1 MRRIILSTLLV
12 LLGSTWVAFAQ
23 EPMTAI
29 GRKLAKIQK
38 KFNDDEKE
46 MLKKLSDAKDAED
59 TKQIEF
65 LMKELYAFAANDAVE
80 LATDGKKED
89 AGLDAA
95 VFAIKLLGKY
105 SLNNEDFQK
114 ASVIIMDHHINNPK
128 IGPALEQMVDAGSMG
143 LSFLQNIGEKTTSK
157 EVQALAYFNTA
168 LALDARATSQEGAS
182 TEESLAKLRKEALEL
197 MEKAISMAPEAKIGK
212 QTLKEA
218 SVAGLASL
226 KLGVGNEAPDVE
238 GTDLEGK
245 AIKLSSYRGKVVLLD
260 FWATWCGPCVRMIPH
275 EKELV
280 AKFKDKPFVL
290 VGVSLD
296 KDKNALSEF
305 LASDPLP
312 WVHWWDGKGSVA
324 KLFKVRPIPTLYL
337 IDAKGVVRK
346 KWVGAQTGEMLT
358 KEVEALVK
366 EAGKK

>member
-1 MRRIILSTLLV
+1 L
-12 LLGSTWVAFAQ
+12 VAFAQ
-23 EPMTAI
+23 EPTTAI

-46 MLKKLSDAKDAED
+46 LLKKLSDAKDAED
-59 TKQIEF
+59 TKQVEF
-65 LMKELYAFAANDAVE
+65 LMKELHAFAASDAVE
-80 LATDGKKED
+80 LAADGKKED

-95 VFAIKLLGKY
+95 VYAIKLLGKY

-114 ASVIIMDHHINNPK
+114 ASVIIMDHHINNAK

-157 EVQALAYFNTA
+157 EVQALAFFNTA
-168 LALDARATSQEGAS
+168 LALDARAASQEGSA
-182 TEESLAKLRKEALEL
+182 TDESLAKMRKEALDL
-197 MEKAISMAPEAKIGK
+197 IDKALALAPEAKIGDK
-212 QTLKEA
+212 TLKEA
-218 SVAGLASL
+218 SVAGIASL

-238 GTDLEGK
+238 GIDLEGNK
-245 AIKLSSYRGKVVLLD
+245 IKLSSYRGKVVLLD

-280 AKFKDKPFVL
+280 AKFKEKPFVL

-296 KDKNALSEF
+296 KDKSALSDF

-324 KLFKVRPIPTLYL
+324 RTFKVRPIPTLYL

-346 KWVGAQTGEMLT
+346 KWVGAQTGET
-358 KEVEALVK
+358 ISKEVEALVK